1 MSKQKLVVG
10 VVMELEE
17 DGLAIKAV
25 GNDFLE
31 EIDADVDYIDTR
43 ISECTRHIAMK
54 VKEKYELP
62 EPKETNCKEVNE
74 LLERLKKIINEN

>member
-17 DGLAIKAV
+17 DGFSIKAV

-62 EPKETNCKEVNE
+62 EPKEENCKETDE
-74 LLERLKKIINEN
+74 LIKRLMKIINKN